1 VKTHHSAAIGPDE
14 CAEIAAHQAKGLTVA
29 AISVGKPIDLAAMRS
44 AGVDLRRVLVSEPDS
59 VEQAAHVESALLR
72 SGVVD
77 AVFLA
82 QPAAAG
88 QNTPG

>member
-1 VKTHHSAAIGPDE
+1 MKTHRSAAIGPVE

-29 AISVGKPIDLAAMRS
+29 AISVRKPIDLAAMRS

-59 VEQAAHVESALLR
+59 VEQAAHVESVLLR

-88 QNTPG
+88 QSTPG